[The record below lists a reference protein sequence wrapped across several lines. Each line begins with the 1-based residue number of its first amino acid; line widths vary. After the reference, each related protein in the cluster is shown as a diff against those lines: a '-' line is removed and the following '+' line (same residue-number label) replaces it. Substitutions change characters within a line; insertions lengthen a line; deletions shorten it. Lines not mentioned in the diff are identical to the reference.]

1 MSEPAKTPW
10 GEPRMRH
17 DRDVYA
23 AELRERFRA
32 VSQRYFKSLQRRQH
46 VAGSRDL
53 LGYAAAGA
61 CIGFGGF
68 MLIYLIT
75 SW

>member
-10 GEPRMRH
+10 GRQRMRH

-32 VSQRYFKSLQRRQH
+32 VSRRYFKSLQRRKY
-46 VAGSRDL
+46 VTSSRDL
-53 LGYAAAGA
+53 LGYAVVGA

-68 MLIYLIT
+68 MLIYLIA
-75 SW
+75 